1 MKPVGFP
8 KQITLKNGDSV
19 TIRLQEHHDA
29 EALLAFY
36 RSLPEEDRIF
46 LDDDCTTRAWADRF
60 IHRSDFDKVIPL
72 VAEARGKILA
82 HAWLIRTH
90 YGWMAHVGQ
99 LRLAVARS
107 CQRLGLGSFMVRE
120 LLLIATDLGLEKM
133 TVRMMDNQHGAIR
146 AFEKI
151 GFRKNAEFP
160 HIVKDTLGR
169 PRNLVIMANDISQI
183 WRAMETLVSDAP
195 HSREVLAG

>member
-1 MKPVGFP
+1 MKPTGFP
-8 KQITLKNGDSV
+8 KNITLKNGDTA
-19 TIRLQEHHDA
+19 TIRLQEVHDA

-46 LDDDCTTRAWADRF
+46 LDDDCTTRAWVDRF
-60 IHRSDFDKVIPL
+60 IRRSDFDKIIPL
-72 VAEARGKILA
+72 VAEAGGKILG

-99 LRLAVARS
+99 LRLAIARS
-107 CQRLGLGSFMVRE
+107 CQRHGLGSAMVRE
-120 LLLIATDLGLEKM
+120 LIRIANELGLEKM

-146 AFEKI
+146 AFERI

-160 HIVKDTLGR
+160 GLIKDVLGR
-169 PRNLVIMANDISQI
+169 KRNLVIMANDISQI
-183 WRAMETLVSDAP
+183 WNAMETLVADIP
-195 HSREVLAG
+195 PRAGY